1 MNDAEVLIKFKAD
14 DSEVD
19 KASKNVSSK
28 IGNIAK
34 GVAKGIGVATT
45 AAATAIAGLTKSAVS
60 EFAEYE
66 QLVGGVETLFGTGGM
81 NVEEYAKKVGK
92 AVDDVIVEW
101 TNLDTT
107 QEDVL
112 YNAEQAY
119 KTAGIS
125 ANEYMSTISSFAASL
140 KQSMIGYDPQD
151 IANAADQAVID
162 MADNAN
168 KMGTEMGLIQSAYQ
182 GFAKQNYT
190 MLDNLKLGYG
200 GTKTEMERLLADA
213 TALSGVEYSI
223 DSLNDVYSA
232 IHVIQTELGITGT
245 TAKEASTT
253 ISGSLNS
260 TKSAF
265 KNFLT
270 SLGSGKGIDEAFSNL
285 LESAM
290 TFGENLMPV
299 IETIVTSLANVIPT
313 IIENLITILPGLIEQ
328 LLPPLITGA
337 VALVNG
343 LIQAL
348 PMLIQTLL
356 PSLLQGM
363 VSITEQ
369 IILLLPDLVL
379 MIADMLPTL
388 IPMVIDAIIS
398 IIPMLLEHLPEFIEA
413 GFKLLGG
420 LIAGII
426 NAVPTLFFRIG
437 EIGWKVIETI
447 KNILSPSNLWNIG
460 KAFLEGLWN
469 GIKSAKDWVLDKIK
483 GIGKGILGAVKGI
496 FGIHSPSKEFA
507 IIGEYNMLG
516 LEKGMED
523 MQPEIQRDIDG
534 MFDLSPSMTG
544 SMNNVLSPVV
554 NVFSNVTVE
563 QDPLGQMVNNIK
575 TFSGGTKNDY
585 NYGAGV

>member
-1 MNDAEVLIKFKAD
+1 MGDGAKVVITFVGD
-14 DSEVD
+14 TSDID

-28 IGNIAK
+28 IGGIAK
-34 GVAKGIGVATT
+34 GVAAGIGAATT
-45 AAATAIAGLTKSAVS
+45 AAATAIAGLTKSAVDS
-60 EFAEYE
+60 FADYE
-66 QLVGGVETLFGTGGM
+66 QLVGGVDTLFKD
-81 NVEEYAKKVGK
+81 NSKQIQEYA
-92 AVDDVIVEW
+92 DE
-101 TNLDTT
+101 
-107 QEDVL
+107 
-112 YNAEQAY
+112 AY

-125 ANEYMSTISSFAASL
+125 ANKYMEQVTSFSASL
-140 KQSMIGYDPQD
+140 L
-151 IANAADQAVID
+151 QAVGGDTEKAAESANQAIID

-168 KMGTEMGLIQSAYQ
+168 KMGTSMEAIQNAYQ

-213 TALSGVEYSI
+213 EKFSGVKYDI
-223 DSLNDVYSA
+223 NNLNDVYQA
-232 IHVIQTELGITGT
+232 IHVVQTELGITGT

-253 ISGSLNS
+253 ISGSANS
-260 TKSAF
+260 MKSAF
-265 KNFLT
+265 QNFLT
-270 SLGSGKGIDEAFSNL
+270 SLASGQGIDDTFNKL

-299 IETIVTSLANVIPT
+299 IETVITSIANIIPT
-313 IIENLITILPGLIEQ
+313 VIDNLIPILPGLIEKI
-328 LLPPLITGA
+328 LPPLITGA
-337 VALVNG
+337 VSLVNG

-356 PSLLQGM
+356 PSLLQGII
-363 VSITEQ
+363 SITME
-369 IILLLPDLVL
+369 IINLLPDLVL

-398 IIPMLLEHLPEFIEA
+398 IIPMLLEHLPKFIEA

-437 EIGWKVIETI
+437 EIGWKAIETI
-447 KNILSPSNLWNIG
+447 KNVLSPGNLWNIG

-469 GIKSAKDWVLDKIK
+469 GIKSAKDWVISKIK
-483 GIGKGILGAVKGI
+483 GIGSSILSAVKGI

-507 IIGEYNMLG
+507 IIGEYNMMG
-516 LEKGMED
+516 LEKGMDD

-534 MFDLSPSMTG
+534 MFDLSPSMNGTM
-544 SMNNVLSPVV
+544 SNLLSPNIQVV
-554 NVFSNVTVE
+554 NNIDMQ

-575 TFSGGTKNDY
+575 TFSGGSKNDF